1 MRNMYFREVVSCK
14 EYAADIE
21 KEVVVDEPVRVK
33 MRTRGCEEEVNLVK
47 DQEDWEES

>member
-1 MRNMYFREVVSCK
+1 MRNLYFREVVSCK

-21 KEVVVDEPVRVK
+21 KEVVVDEPVKVK
-33 MRTRGCEEEVNLVK
+33 IRKRCEEEVNLVR